1 MRQAQELL
9 RHADI
14 TTTMKTYTHIEA
26 IDLARQVNS
35 LPQIVAVPERIV
47 VGYESAR
54 QIVIPDLI
62 PDYSQNAAFS
72 RNVSRSEKFSGKNT
86 VALEVR
92 KLARC
97 MADECGAL
105 RGIEPNT
112 KSQKVRKGGF
122 EPPRPI
128 KGARPST

>member
-72 RNVSRSEKFSGKNT
+72 RNASRDEHFSNQNAA
-86 VALEVR
+86 ALEGRDFVR
-92 KLARC
+92 CR
-97 MADECGAL
+97 ADGCEAM
-105 RGIEPNT
+105 RQIEANT
-112 KSQKVRKGGF
+112 KSQKMRKGGF
-122 EPPRPI
+122 EPPR
-128 KGARPST
+128 RLRR